1 MPDRLDQLTATLGA
15 PPPADFATLDV
26 ADLTHL
32 HNLTESALAARK
44 AAMDDALGAGMHL
57 IPRLARPAVRKVLG
71 L

>member
-1 MPDRLDQLTATLGA
+1 MPDRLDPLTATLGG
-15 PPPADFATLDV
+15 PPPAEFATLDID
-26 ADLTHL
+26 DLTRL
-32 HNLTESALAARK
+32 DGFVEQALAARK

>member
-15 PPPADFATLDV
+15 PPPAEFATLPVD
-26 ADLTHL
+26 DLTRL
-32 HNLTESALAARK
+32 HALTESALAARK

>member
-1 MPDRLDQLTATLGA
+1 MPDRLDQLTATLGS
-15 PPPADFATLDV
+15 PPPEQFATLDR
-26 ADLTHL
+26 ADLTRL
-32 HNLTESALAARK
+32 DALVGSALAARK

>member
-1 MPDRLDQLTATLGA
+1 MPDRLDQLTATLGT
-15 PPPADFATLDV
+15 PPPADFTTLDV
-26 ADLTHL
+26 DDLTRL
-32 HNLTESALAARK
+32 DGFVESALAARK

>member
-1 MPDRLDQLTATLGA
+1 MPDRLDQLTATLGG
-15 PPPADFATLDV
+15 PPPAQFATLDP
-26 ADLTHL
+26 ADLTRL
-32 HNLTESALAARK
+32 DAAVGTALAARK

>member
-15 PPPADFATLDV
+15 PPPAEFATLDV
-26 ADLTHL
+26 DDLTRL
-32 HNLTESALAARK
+32 HGLTESALAARK

>member
-1 MPDRLDQLTATLGA
+1 MPDRLAQLTATLGA
-15 PPPADFATLDV
+15 PPPAEFATLDTD
-26 ADLTHL
+26 ALTRL
-32 HNLTESALAARK
+32 DGLVDTALAARK

>member
-1 MPDRLDQLTATLGA
+1 MPDRLDQLTATLGG
-15 PPPADFATLDV
+15 PPPAEFATLDRDELARLDGFV
-26 ADLTHL
+26 GT
-32 HNLTESALAARK
+32 ALAARK